1 MIKRI
6 RIYPKRSLEDGAF
19 EASVNFLDKE
29 GQLVDVDDEGGGSVD
44 LESALPPLLADKG
57 SDISKALYA
66 AFGPSMET
74 VTITDGTEVTEFG
87 TLNKWT
93 VTAPVTLTL
102 PEVVEGAGHLVHVD
116 FLDRIT
122 WPAGTEVHGDT
133 EGLTEAW
140 LSLVGDDGHWTVLVS
155 SSGDG
160 LITEHVEAEDPHPQ
174 YIRPVDGNIFIQTPP
189 APGESGSFYA
199 GPTGFGGDSTGVYD
213 HGDRIEE
220 NSSFWSLDSAGSS
233 YATTET
239 TTRWPNGDV
248 EEVKRTSIAS
258 PPTFAL
264 TIQTTHP
271 DGSDDLVYRSLDL
284 GYEGISNVML
294 PDTEMTPETLAT
306 QEWVQ
311 SQTPLPKS
319 VAAVADLAGHTSV
332 EDGHST
338 LVVALGKPVWSLGST
353 FVDAIGTQVWPT

>member
-29 GQLVDVDDEGGGSVD
+29 GQLVDVDDER
-44 LESALPPLLADKG
+44 P
-57 SDISKALYA
+57 Y
-66 AFGPSMET
+66 GPSLET

-102 PEVVEGAGHLVHVD
+102 PEVVEGVGHLVHVD

-133 EGLTEAW
+133 AGLTEAW

-160 LITEHVEAEDPHPQ
+160 LPEGMEYYPDTVALFLGDPNESVAIISVEGFQTVKTTEDTYTQVSLSPYGWETFHYPLV
-174 YIRPVDGNIFIQTPP
+174 G
-189 APGESGSFYA
+189 GS
-199 GPTGFGGDSTGVYD
+199 PTGFSLNPGGFMALRADASIG
-213 HGDRIEE
+213 
-220 NSSFWSLDSAGSS
+220 LDFSAGES
-233 YATTET
+233 YTTL
-239 TTRWPNGDV
+239 P
-248 EEVKRTSIAS
+248 EEGAAGA
-258 PPTFAL
+258 P
-264 TIQTTHP
+264 H
-271 DGSDDLVYRSLDL
+271 
-284 GYEGISNVML
+284 
-294 PDTEMTPETLAT
+294 TLAT
-306 QEWVQ
+306 REWVE

-319 VAAVADLAGHTSV
+319 VAAVGNLAGYTSV